1 MDKQKFKEL
10 ICGPVTVV
18 FTPFDEKGKN
28 IDENALKSNVRYL
41 IDHGIKNGSGVLVAG
56 GSTGDCYV
64 MSTDE
69 RKKVFDIIVKEA
81 NGEVPVICGCNHT
94 SVNIIIELAKYAE
107 SIGADG
113 VMVTPPYYWM
123 NLYDDAIYASYKA
136 ISDAINIGIM
146 IYNNPFIIGKDLSL
160 DILIRLSEL
169 ENIWALKECT
179 TQHIKFIKVVEN
191 LSGRIAVIN
200 GAGEWM
206 EPISYRLGT
215 KAFISGFANFAPE
228 ICVGIHNE
236 SMKGNFQKATEIA
249 KKLRP
254 LQYLLGQYVQ
264 EIGSAS
270 QGGRMYKEM
279 AILCGFKEGG
289 PRLPI
294 MSIPDSYREKL
305 LKALTEGGFLRND
318 LLG

>member
-1 MDKQKFKEL
+1 MIQFQE
-10 ICGPVTVV
+10 VTY
-18 FTPFDEKGKN
+18 TYPGAERAA
-28 IDENALKSNVRYL
+28 I
-41 IDHGIKNGSGVLVAG
+41 HGLNLEIAAGEFVLVAG
-56 GSTGDCYV
+56 ASGVGKSTFLRC
-64 MSTDE
+64 
-69 RKKVFDIIVKEA
+69 I
-81 NGEVPVICGCNHT
+81 NGLVPHFSG
-94 SVNIIIELAKYAE
+94 
-107 SIGADG
+107 G
-113 VMVTPPYYWM
+113 
-123 NLYDDAIYASYKA
+123 
-136 ISDAINIGIM
+136 
-146 IYNNPFIIGKDLSL
+146 
-160 DILIRLSEL
+160 
-169 ENIWALKECT
+169 
-179 TQHIKFIKVVEN
+179 N
-191 LSGRIAVIN
+191 LSGRIEVIN

-294 MSIPDSYREKL
+294 MPIPDSYREKL
-305 LKALTEGGFLRND
+305 LKVLTEGGFLRND
-318 LLG
+318 LSG